1 MSRFDD
7 LLVKGKSSAYF
18 KASYDLESYERDM
31 ALSER
36 QLFTQSNGRVLLGQD
51 TLGRMHFIAAP
62 HELDYVLP
70 TGKRKSSQHITAC
83 PGMYYQTD
91 LTLFLGKM
99 RYQLESEDGN
109 IFNNAESE
117 SVTMYWNDFL
127 PWTKYESQNLRM
139 DTFCIAP
146 ILEKPGRHG
155 LKTLPL
161 PGPSGG
167 IYGMRIKNIGDS
179 IWRGNIRLCFSDLF
193 MSKYEH

>member
-139 DTFCIAP
+139 VHFV
-146 ILEKPGRHG
+146 LHLF
-155 LKTLPL
+155 LKNQVD
-161 PGPSGG
+161 
-167 IYGMRIKNIGDS
+167 MD
-179 IWRGNIRLCFSDLF
+179 
-193 MSKYEH
+193 

>member
-70 TGKRKSSQHITAC
+70 TGKRKSSQHITCLIISVVSFSCEITA
-83 PGMYYQTD
+83 D
-91 LTLFLGKM
+91 FFVL
-99 RYQLESEDGN
+99 LE
-109 IFNNAESE
+109 
-117 SVTMYWNDFL
+117 
-127 PWTKYESQNLRM
+127 
-139 DTFCIAP
+139 
-146 ILEKPGRHG
+146 
-155 LKTLPL
+155 
-161 PGPSGG
+161 
-167 IYGMRIKNIGDS
+167 
-179 IWRGNIRLCFSDLF
+179 
-193 MSKYEH
+193 